1 MDVIELIPGLHFLRF
16 PVGHAYLCEDP
27 DGLALIDTSL
37 PGSAPQIAAAI
48 RSIGHD
54 RADLRWLM
62 LTHFHP
68 DHAGSAAE
76 IAAWGGAEVCAHHA
90 DAPFPPRRGAQ
101 AAPRPGQL
109 GTAPIRPGQPPATS
123 HAPRACADR
132 P

>member
-1 MDVIELIPGLHFLRF
+1 MDIIELIPGLHFLRF

-54 RADLRWLM
+54 PADLRWLM

-76 IAAWGGAEVCAHHA
+76 IAAWGSAGCARTTPTRRSCAARH
-90 DAPFPPRRGAQ
+90 PGRPRTWPTGNGHSSTR
-101 AAPRPGQL
+101 
-109 GTAPIRPGQPPATS
+109 
-123 HAPRACADR
+123 
-132 P
+132 